1 MLAVILF
8 IKNEIKFA
16 KKYICILFYM
26 SLYLSACVRFLA
38 SCIIS
43 RRSLV
48 KSSALKKI
56 HHLKIITKK
65 IMIKRNN
72 RSLYNNICHIS

>member
-1 MLAVILF
+1 MY
-8 IKNEIKFA
+8 NEEIKCMSVSLQDFNDDHYIQDN
-16 KKYICILFYM
+16 KCLLSYFSLRMKLNLQKNICILFYM

-48 KSSALKKI
+48 KSSALKKY
-56 HHLKIITKK
+56 II
-65 IMIKRNN
+65 
-72 RSLYNNICHIS
+72 